1 MKPDA
6 APMRRSVTSQRSC
19 ESGTK
24 TPELRCFYAS
34 WMVGEERVSWTFLTN
49 HAHVLLCI
57 RRDGG
62 VRLRDIAVLVGITER
77 ATQKIVSDLSEAG
90 YLRVERIGR
99 RNRYTIH
106 SRRPLRHRLERSHV
120 IGDLLDLLEHDAPPP
135 RSRSTKVLPIA
146 PH

>member
-1 MKPDA
+1 
-6 APMRRSVTSQRSC
+6 
-19 ESGTK
+19 
-24 TPELRCFYAS
+24 
-34 WMVGEERVSWTFLTN
+34 MVGEEGVSWTFLTN
-49 HAHVLLCI
+49 HAQVLLCI

-77 ATQKIVSDLSEAG
+77 AAQKIVSDLSEAG

-106 SRRPLRHRLERSHV
+106 SRRPLRHRLERGHV
-120 IGDLLDLLEHDAPPP
+120 IGDLLDLLEQDAPRA